1 MPGVIG
7 KIGSRPGARRPS
19 NTLRVRAGALLAA
32 AMMAACVPEGP
43 STADAG
49 SPPKAAPV
57 PPPSPVPVASARVV
71 SPQASGSSAP
81 PRAEGPRL
89 TAPWEDTFDRAELGP
104 DWNTLS
110 PAWKIQNGKLCVRGA
125 RNKGAWLVRRLPV
138 NARIEFDAFAESAE
152 GDIKVELWGDGLSGA
167 TSISYTNAT
176 SYLAIL
182 GGWKNTKHVFARINE
197 HGEGRLEIDV
207 DPLSDDERMRAAA
220 RGQPYHFKVE
230 RSDGKKV
237 EWSVNGVV
245 YFTFTDPE
253 PLSGPGHE
261 HFGFNDWDAPVCFD
275 NLKVTPL

>member
-1 MPGVIG
+1 M
-7 KIGSRPGARRPS
+7 
-19 NTLRVRAGALLAA
+19 
-32 AMMAACVPEGP
+32 C
-43 STADAG
+43 
-49 SPPKAAPV
+49 SPAPKGWSS
-57 PPPSPVPVASARVV
+57 SPAIHASSA
-71 SPQASGSSAP
+71 GSSAP

-152 GDIKVELWGDGLSGA
+152 GDIKVELWGDGASGA
-167 TSISYTNAT
+167 TAISYTNAT

-230 RSDGKKV
+230 RADGKKV

-253 PLSGPGHE
+253 PLAGQGHE